1 MSQPQH
7 ILEHIK
13 ALLTEAEAY
22 RKQGLLNE
30 SLDTYRR
37 ASALLEDHEIL
48 SRNTDLI
55 DAVGEKIRA
64 VEAEIAE
71 LDLDEELPALPPEIQ
86 DLIRRLFSFS
96 ENQDIAALEGAVA
109 LAEFGQYE
117 KSISEFQRLF
127 KDRMDVKVDK
137 EMLDLSVLFNS
148 IIMHLRD
155 SYKFI
160 REQSIQLSRYATE
173 LSESYRNI
181 KKEQKLRDSLSRY
194 VGKNLVEKIVQ
205 SKDRLLFGTERKEVS
220 VLFADIRFFTS
231 MSERMGA
238 EEVVDMLNEY
248 FSAMVDI
255 IFRNN
260 GILDKFVG
268 DELMAV
274 FGHLSSETDHPCDDA
289 VRTAL
294 EMQAATARL
303 MKLRARQGKEIF
315 QIGIGINTGNGV
327 IGNVG
332 SKNRMDYT
340 VIGDCVNTAAR
351 LQQAAKGGE
360 VIIGEETYQRLRGNF
375 EVRKKGKIKL
385 KNKAKPIL
393 CYLVLP
399 QKSGS

>member
-1 MSQPQH
+1 MNP
-7 ILEHIK
+7 IK
-13 ALLTEAEAY
+13 RIEALLTEAEVY
-22 RKQGLLNE
+22 HKQGLLEE

-37 ASALLEDHEIL
+37 VSGLLEDHEIF

-55 DAVGEKIRA
+55 DAVGEKIRV
-64 VEAEIAE
+64 VEAELAE
-71 LDLDEELPALPPEIQ
+71 LDLDTEAPELPQEIQ
-86 DLIRRLFSFS
+86 DLISRLFSFS
-96 ENQDIAALEGAVA
+96 KNQDIAALEGAVA

-117 KSISEFQRLF
+117 KSLSEFQRLV
-127 KDRMDVKVDK
+127 KDRMQVKMDN
-137 EMLDLSVLFNS
+137 EMLDLSVQFNT
-148 IIMHLRD
+148 IIRHLRD
-155 SYKFI
+155 SYKYI
-160 REQSIQLSRYATE
+160 QEQSIQLSHYATQ
-173 LSESYRNI
+173 LSESYRKI
-181 KKEQKLRDSLSRY
+181 KKEQELRDSLSRY
-194 VGKNLVEKIVQ
+194 VGKNLVEKIIQ
-205 SKDRLLFGTERKEVS
+205 SKDKVLFGTERKEVT
-220 VLFADIRFFTS
+220 VLFADIRSFTS

-274 FGHLSSETDHPCDDA
+274 FGHLSSTADNPCDNA

-303 MKLRARQGKEIF
+303 MDLRARQGKETF
-315 QIGIGINTGNGV
+315 EIGIGINTGNGV

-340 VIGDCVNTAAR
+340 VIGDCVNIAAR

-360 VIIGEETYQRLRGNF
+360 VIIGEETYQRLQGKF

-399 QKSGS
+399 QKIGS